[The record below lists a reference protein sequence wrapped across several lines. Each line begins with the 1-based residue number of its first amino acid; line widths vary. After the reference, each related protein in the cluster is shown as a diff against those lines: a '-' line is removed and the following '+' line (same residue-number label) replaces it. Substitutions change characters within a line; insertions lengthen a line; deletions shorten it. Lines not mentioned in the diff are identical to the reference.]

1 MSLSK
6 SVLAIV
12 DDMEN
17 SVKELEAANES
28 ISFRLLLNSYTK
40 QFRKAIKE
48 DFENLRTKN
57 AVFPDHRTMIEKA
70 KAEFRKEKAGLIVPC
85 DNSVEANNSHSHLL
99 AEDKA
104 EGIATYLV
112 GGTEDGDLLMRNPEM
127 PMNAHLEHL
136 GNVYTLAEDGKL
148 HFNEEQTRRLQ
159 SQRVKG

>member
-6 SVLAIV
+6 EVTEIGN
-12 DDMEN
+12 DMEIA
-17 SVKELEAANES
+17 SEAIPDVSYKLLIISYVKQL
-28 ISFRLLLNSYTK
+28 
-40 QFRKAIKE
+40 RKAVKN
-48 DFENLRTKN
+48 DLDNTKAKN

-70 KAEFRKEKAGLIVPC
+70 KAEFRKEKGKLEGVEPFGATYAG
-85 DNSVEANNSHSHLL
+85 LL

-112 GGTEDGDLLMRNPEM
+112 GGTEDGDMLLRNPEM

-136 GNVYTLAEDGKL
+136 GNVYTLDEDGRL
-148 HFNEEQTRRLQ
+148 HFNEDQTRRLQ